1 MAIFLLL
8 LNIVIMVL
16 FFFYINYIVSDEKQ
30 FLSYQELQNKYM
42 ISTNFLEYYGIAGVV
57 PMRWKKLLS
66 EYGSLHD
73 IKNNIIDRFKTAK
86 KPCKYFYKLY
96 LVTKIKLLLGHKT
109 NGPRN

>member
-1 MAIFLLL
+1 
-8 LNIVIMVL
+8 MVL
-16 FFFYINYIVSDEKQ
+16 FFYINYVVSDEKVFVISGITKQ
-30 FLSYQELQNKYM
+30 IYDKYK
-42 ISTNFLEYYGIAGVV
+42 IFRILWYCGCSPKEV
-57 PMRWKKLLS
+57 KKLIS

-96 LVTKIKLLLGHKT
+96 LVTKIKLLLGHKK